1 MTRGTVVVLGECGL
15 NFGAGMSGGLAFV
28 YDDKETFAERYNSQL
43 IMTERLA
50 DAEEIESLRKL
61 VALHAEQ
68 TGSSHA
74 KALADNWPAEVLK
87 FWKVVPFPPTADTPK
102 PCYRFENFA
111 QSLVTPVSPV
121 CPP

>member
-1 MTRGTVVVLGECGL
+1 MHADKTASRALFALATMEAALKTSADVLE
-15 NFGAGMSGGLAFV
+15 F
-28 YDDKETFAERYNSQL
+28 
-43 IMTERLA
+43 
-50 DAEEIESLRKL
+50 ESLRKL

-74 KALADNWPAEVLK
+74 KALVVNWPAEVLK

-111 QSLVTPVSPV
+111 QSLGTPVSPV
-121 CPP
+121 